1 MFFPSSSYLL
11 QWVGNKNEGTA
22 LPLSETKKQKNMA
35 KLEQG
40 ILGAFSGRVGT
51 VVGYSWRG
59 RACVRAYKRTVAY
72 PNTPMQQAERDWFV
86 SMVRFASTARQAL
99 LLGLREQAERHQM
112 TEGNYFVMSN
122 KRCFART
129 HAPISAHG
137 NATPSGIEGE
147 RRHTHTIPTTKLGRV
162 DMHFNSSPKL
172 GEVPEGR
179 RSVSQGREACLAIDF
194 EHIIIAEGTAAE
206 VRFKAP
212 QFEEGEVVRVEYEKN
227 SMLSRA
233 SSEDSVYLFAY
244 APALGESQLSAPALR
259 RSKVVKM
266 RLPQHWSGT
275 EVHLYGF
282 VVDREGRASRSAYI
296 GHGTVS
302 QPDNYVPLV
311 QVTHEPSDPMGFG
324 INSNNS
330 VVNHAA
336 PYPTLAAEEREGMS
350 PPDSHPPYCS

>member
-1 MFFPSSSYLL
+1 MFFPSSSSLL
-11 QWVGNKNEGTA
+11 QWVGNKNEGAA
-22 LPLSETKKQKNMA
+22 LPYLETKKQKNMA

-129 HAPISAHG
+129 HAHG
-137 NATPSGIEGE
+137 GTTPSGIEGE
-147 RRHTHTIPTTKLGRV
+147 RRNTHTIPTTELGSA
-162 DMHFNSSPKL
+162 DIHFNPSPKL

-179 RSVSQGREACLAIDF
+179 RSVSQDRGACLAIDF
-194 EHIIIAEGTAAE
+194 EHITIAEGTAAE

-282 VVDREGRASRSAYI
+282 VVDREGRTSRSAYI

-302 QPDNYVPLV
+302 QPDSDTQPLQIVDESTDSMTIELNPGRSTAYHPTPITTPTAATDPPEVP
-311 QVTHEPSDPMGFG
+311 
-324 INSNNS
+324 
-330 VVNHAA
+330 
-336 PYPTLAAEEREGMS
+336 
-350 PPDSHPPYCS
+350 

>member
-1 MFFPSSSYLL
+1 
-11 QWVGNKNEGTA
+11 
-22 LPLSETKKQKNMA
+22 
-35 KLEQG
+35 
-40 ILGAFSGRVGT
+40 
-51 VVGYSWRG
+51 
-59 RACVRAYKRTVAY
+59 
-72 PNTPMQQAERDWFV
+72 
-86 SMVRFASTARQAL
+86 
-99 LLGLREQAERHQM
+99 
-112 TEGNYFVMSN
+112 
-122 KRCFART
+122 
-129 HAPISAHG
+129 
-137 NATPSGIEGE
+137 
-147 RRHTHTIPTTKLGRV
+147 
-162 DMHFNSSPKL
+162 MHFNSSPKL

-282 VVDREGRASRSAYI
+282 VVDREGRASRSTYI

-302 QPDNYVPLV
+302 QPDSDTQPLQIV
-311 QVTHEPSDPMGFG
+311 DEFTDSMTIELNLGRSTSLPSNPHHHPHGG
-324 INSNNS
+324 HRPARSS
-330 VVNHAA
+330 VK
-336 PYPTLAAEEREGMS
+336 GS
-350 PPDSHPPYCS
+350 Q